1 MNLLL
6 DVTRVFSETGAN
18 VLACT
23 TNTHR
28 DGMVE
33 MRFLF
38 QVSDLAAIDRVIK
51 SLSEVE
57 GVFDAHRMVPG
68 QSMRKK

>member
-6 DVTRVFSETGAN
+6 DVTRVLSELGAN
-18 VLACT
+18 VLSCT

-38 QVSDLAAIDRVIK
+38 EISDLTKIEK
-51 SLSEVE
+51 SLNEIEKIE
-57 GVFDAHRMVPG
+57 GVFEAKRMMSG
-68 QSMRKK
+68 QHPVKK